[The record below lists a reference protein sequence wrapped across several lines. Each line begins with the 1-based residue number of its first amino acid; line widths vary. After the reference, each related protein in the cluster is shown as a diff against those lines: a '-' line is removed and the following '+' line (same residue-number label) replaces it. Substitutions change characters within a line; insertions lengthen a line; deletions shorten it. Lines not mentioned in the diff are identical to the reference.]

1 MGDIK
6 QTYVIAA
13 LPEEVWAA
21 LTEPEIIR
29 EWSGADAEF
38 PLEPGAAYSLWDG
51 SIGGEI
57 VEFVPGQRLVQTW
70 KPQDWVRQDSV
81 VTFTLVPH
89 PDGTQVDLHHRNVE
103 ESDYDGTDDGWDTYY
118 LGAIKRML
126 EERAPEPKKTPAPKR
141 AAAPRRA
148 AAKKPAANAAV
159 KKKATV
165 KAAPKKKTAAKRPAA
180 KKKEGKR
187 K

>member
-13 LPEEVWAA
+13 TPEEVWAA

-29 EWSGADAEF
+29 EWSGADAVF
-38 PLEPGAAYSLWDG
+38 PLEPGAVYSLWDG

-57 VEFVPGQRLVQTW
+57 VEIVPMQRLVQTW

-89 PDGTQVDLHHRNVE
+89 PGGTQVDLFHQNVE
-103 ESDYDGTDDGWDTYY
+103 EADFDGTDDGWDTYY
-118 LGAIKRML
+118 LGAIGRMFN
-126 EERAPEPKKTPAPKR
+126 ERKPAAKP
-141 AAAPRRA
+141 AAV
-148 AAKKPAANAAV
+148 KKPAAKAAV
-159 KKKATV
+159 KKKTTV
-165 KAAPKKKTAAKRPAA
+165 KAAPKKKKPAVKKPAA
-180 KKKEGKR
+180 KKRTVRRGR
-187 K
+187 